1 MAEQRFAP
9 KYRNNITHTRIM
21 SLWGR
26 NEEKTVASFNLYVT
40 GNVLH
45 LNVYTGLSEDK
56 QRKQKSIKFDF
67 KDGQI
72 TSFLAIL
79 EGLVMLSQLP
89 HEGEAKTIVS
99 AIFGYV
105 KFKDM
110 DKAERR
116 EIGKILVGRDKNGI
130 YFISAINNTHGR
142 VKFNFELDRDIVIYD
157 INSNEPIEP
166 KEASE
171 RMMLQFVNNAKL
183 ILANVLTQEYVDKDA
198 EKEDGKENKASGYR
212 ASNSSGNSN
221 NSTPNDIGSDFDDLL
236 P

>member
-99 AIFGYV
+99 SIFGYV

-142 VKFNFELDRDIVIYD
+142 VKFNFELDRDVVIYD
-157 INSNEPIEP
+157 INSNEPIDP

-198 EKEDGKENKASGYR
+198 EKEDGKESKGSGYR
-212 ASNSSGNSN
+212 SSNNDSGNNAS
-221 NSTPNDIGSDFDDLL
+221 NDIGSDFDDLL

>member
-99 AIFGYV
+99 SIFGYV

-198 EKEDGKENKASGYR
+198 EKEDGKESKGSGYR
-212 ASNSSGNSN
+212 ASNNGGSSN
-221 NSTPNDIGSDFDDLL
+221 NSAPNDIGSDFDDLL

>member
-99 AIFGYV
+99 SIFGYV

-183 ILANVLTQEYVDKDA
+183 IWLM
-198 EKEDGKENKASGYR
+198 S
-212 ASNSSGNSN
+212 
-221 NSTPNDIGSDFDDLL
+221 
-236 P
+236 

>member
-99 AIFGYV
+99 SIFGYV

-198 EKEDGKENKASGYR
+198 EKEDGKENKGSGYR
-212 ASNSSGNSN
+212 TSGNSGSSN

>member
-99 AIFGYV
+99 SIFGYV

-221 NSTPNDIGSDFDDLL
+221 NSTPNDIGSDLDDLL